1 MGLGKGERR
10 KRGESRKEMEGREK
24 GCGPQK
30 VEFCTRPLLIKELL
44 YTRRMDEAQ
53 KKHHCMGFKGAWP
66 TGLLGSVGAKRKKI
80 EERFLPTE
88 NRNGNQFT
96 RNGRIAFQKD
106 PTFRPT
112 MSSFPLRTR
121 EDKPKVTTAQAARA
135 K

>member
-1 MGLGKGERR
+1 
-10 KRGESRKEMEGREK
+10 
-24 GCGPQK
+24 
-30 VEFCTRPLLIKELL
+30 
-44 YTRRMDEAQ
+44 
-53 KKHHCMGFKGAWP
+53 MGFKGAWP
-66 TGLLGSVGAKRKKI
+66 TGLLGSVGAKRKKF
-80 EERFLPTE
+80 EERFIPTE

-106 PTFRPT
+106 PTFT